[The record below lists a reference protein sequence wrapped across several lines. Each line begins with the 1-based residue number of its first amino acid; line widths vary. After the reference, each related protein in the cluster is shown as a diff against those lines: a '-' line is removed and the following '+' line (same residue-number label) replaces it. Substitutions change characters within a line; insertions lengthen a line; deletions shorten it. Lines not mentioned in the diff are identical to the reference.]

1 MLSLLR
7 LLLSVSILLETLD
20 AQLTLTV
27 VKHDNEERRLA
38 MFKDN
43 KLRLLMVLVG
53 FLRLGAHDD
62 ADASWIIPSPL
73 TSSELREA
81 IDLIRKFEFDPPIY
95 EDGKG
100 PEDFLRSKAAA
111 ARRSTRHAEFDDDS
125 DGIDDNPDEDA
136 GEYARDGPA
145 ARKTDGEKRKL
156 VRRKRASTPLE
167 LDDEER
173 DRRAEARRKNE
184 VEKKARMKS
193 TMFVHDSDDEDW
205 DVDKDA
211 EFFAREQAIREATM
225 VAFKKSLVLGSIEP
239 VVSKKRKAVEPAQ
252 KSKRRKTPPKRRTGP
267 FDDSDGSDDID
278 GYVSS
283 RAGSEAVEDILGDG
297 ESEDEATDTPL
308 SSQHAT
314 GRENV
319 LRKPPT
325 TTPKDQHVVM
335 PDADDEDEDSPVIR
349 RPVARNM
356 RAGFVIDSDSE

>member
-1 MLSLLR
+1 M
-7 LLLSVSILLETLD
+7 
-20 AQLTLTV
+20 

-43 KLRLLMVLVG
+43 KLRLLMGLVG

-62 ADASWIIPSPL
+62 PDASWVIPSFL
-73 TSSELREA
+73 TSAELREA

-100 PEDFLRSKAAA
+100 PEDFLRSKATA
-111 ARRSTRHAEFDDDS
+111 ARRSTRRAEFDDDS
-125 DGIDDNPDEDA
+125 DGIDDGPDEDP

-145 ARKTDGEKRKL
+145 ARKAGAERKKL
-156 VRRKRASTPLE
+156 TRRKRASIPLE

-173 DRRAEARRKNE
+173 ERRAEARRKNE
-184 VEKKARMKS
+184 VEKKAKMKS

-205 DVDKDA
+205 DADKDA

-225 VAFKKSLVLGSIEP
+225 VAFKKSLILGITEP
-239 VVSKKRKAVEPAQ
+239 VASKKRKATGPAQ
-252 KSKRRKTPPKRRTGP
+252 KSKKRKSPPKRRAGP
-267 FDDSDGSDDID
+267 FDDSDGSEDVD
-278 GYVSS
+278 GSVSS
-283 RAGSEAVEDILGDG
+283 RAGSETIEDILDDG

-308 SSQHAT
+308 SSQHAI
-314 GRENV
+314 GRDNV

-325 TTPKDQHVVM
+325 TTPKDQDVMM
-335 PDADDEDEDSPVIR
+335 PDADGEDEDEDTPVLR
-349 RPVARNM
+349 RPAARNM